1 MLFSH
6 KSSSKYC
13 QTSALFFLHCSHY
26 KKRKF
31 WWQVTRTNEGL
42 QSQYLKI
49 QENKIIFHQAK
60 CWRKSISKKA
70 NYQWTSTLQEKCDL
84 TQENVKRFNW
94 VMQSWAELTE
104 LSFFTPFKKNKLW
117 NFLQNRKSKSHNY
130 RKLWGLFFD
139 RQAKT
144 NVTLGIYLNH
154 DATCR
159 SSHPWH

>member
-84 TQENVKRFNW
+84 TQENVKRFNCEW
-94 VMQSWAELTE
+94 CSHVGWTNGIEFFSLHSRKINCEIFCKIESPKAIITGNCGDSSLTGK
-104 LSFFTPFKKNKLW
+104 PK
-117 NFLQNRKSKSHNY
+117 Q
-130 RKLWGLFFD
+130 
-139 RQAKT
+139 
-144 NVTLGIYLNH
+144 TLH
-154 DATCR
+154 
-159 SSHPWH
+159 

>member
-1 MLFSH
+1 MPNFRSVFFCIVH
-6 KSSSKYC
+6 TTKRGNFDDKSPGQMKVCKANIWKSK
-13 QTSALFFLHCSHY
+13 
-26 KKRKF
+26 
-31 WWQVTRTNEGL
+31 RT
-42 QSQYLKI
+42 
-49 QENKIIFHQAK
+49 IFHQAK